1 MSVLGK
7 VHCLSVRQRQ
17 YFVSVVFSLIWR
29 SSLENRMPCSLGCCC
44 HVGLIS
50 ISLHESTKVVGCLVD
65 MVEVAKN
72 NKPLSYVP
80 RHQRSV
86 REAAIGNDLSETNC
100 NNRTGLVL
108 RHQSHVDHRYNR
120 SLLKTTI
127 NGTLTAFRHLF
138 CYT

>member
-1 MSVLGK
+1 M
-7 VHCLSVRQRQ
+7 Q
-17 YFVSVVFSLIWR
+17 F
-29 SSLENRMPCSLGCCC
+29 RMLLPRWSD
-44 HVGLIS
+44 ID
-50 ISLHESTKVVGCLVD
+50 IIESTKVAGWLQLVD